1 MLIVIIV
8 LILAVVIL
16 AVLGGTFLLNR
27 SRRSSKSQEHQ
38 TVLEKIGTVKA
49 PPPSVEEAIDEL
61 HAERGISELDWTPPK
76 LEDRLSKAKG
86 LFGGYLP
93 SVLGRGSILDQSW
106 DDLEEALVL
115 ADVGLAATKS
125 ILENLKVVV
134 KQEKIKEPKD
144 LIASLKTELV
154 RRLELNDAP
163 IDLKFGQGGPTVW
176 LFVGV
181 NGVGKTTTIGKLA
194 AREVKAGKKVLL
206 AAGDTFRAAA
216 SEQLEQWAERS
227 GADITKGS
235 EGADPSSVIF
245 DAIEKA
251 AARNYD
257 LVLADTAGRLHT
269 KANLMEELKKVR
281 RVSAKEPGQ
290 LCEVLLVLDA
300 TTGQNGLIQASEFK
314 DATDLTGVVL
324 TKLDGTAKGGIA
336 IAISETLG
344 IPIKL
349 IGIGESVADLI
360 AFEPQNFVE
369 AIIS

>member
-1 MLIVIIV
+1 MAVLIILIVII
-8 LILAVVIL
+8 LAIVIL
-16 AVLGGTFLLNR
+16 AVLGGSFLLSQ
-27 SRRSSKSQEHQ
+27 SRRSTKSQELQDQPIQEPLRQ
-38 TVLEKIGTVKA
+38 TKTSTAVVEDAELEPIA
-49 PPPSVEEAIDEL
+49 EEE
-61 HAERGISELDWTPPK
+61 ISALDWTPPK

-93 SVLGRGSILDQSW
+93 SVLGRGTILNQSW

-115 ADVGLAATKS
+115 ADVGLMATNA
-125 ILENLKVVV
+125 ILENLKIVV
-134 KQEKIKEPKD
+134 KQQKIKEPNE
-144 LIASLKTELV
+144 LIAALKTELV
-154 RRLELNDAP
+154 RRLEVNDVST
-163 IDLKFGQGGPTVW
+163 DLSFGKGGPTVW

-216 SEQLEQWAERS
+216 SEQLEHWAERS

-281 RVSAKEPGQ
+281 RVASKEPGH

-314 DATDLTGVVL
+314 EATDLTGVVL

-336 IAISETLG
+336 IAISESLG

-349 IGIGESVADLI
+349 IGIGE
-360 AFEPQNFVE
+360 
-369 AIIS
+369 